1 MTDPSSTA
9 TSRDRFVVDPPDG
22 VAPEI
27 GGWLWALDD
36 ARRRTKDSLRG
47 LDTAV
52 LDWVDAASQNSIG
65 TLLAH
70 IVAIEMDWL
79 YVEGL
84 EQSIPPDVLA
94 LLPPHV
100 RDEQGRLMAVP
111 GITLD
116 EHLARLDAARVRL
129 RLGMGG
135 LGAEEFRRVRHFP
148 HYDVTPEWVLHH
160 LTQHEAEHRGEIMAI
175 RVRAE
180 RALGST

>member
-1 MTDPSSTA
+1 
-9 TSRDRFVVDPPDG
+9 
-22 VAPEI
+22 
-27 GGWLWALDD
+27 
-36 ARRRTKDSLRG
+36 
-47 LDTAV
+47 
-52 LDWVDAASQNSIG
+52 
-65 TLLAH
+65 
-70 IVAIEMDWL
+70 
-79 YVEGL
+79 
-84 EQSIPPDVLA
+84 
-94 LLPPHV
+94 V
-100 RDEQGRLMAVP
+100 RDEQGRLMAVS

-116 EHLARLDAARVRL
+116 EHLARLDAARIRL